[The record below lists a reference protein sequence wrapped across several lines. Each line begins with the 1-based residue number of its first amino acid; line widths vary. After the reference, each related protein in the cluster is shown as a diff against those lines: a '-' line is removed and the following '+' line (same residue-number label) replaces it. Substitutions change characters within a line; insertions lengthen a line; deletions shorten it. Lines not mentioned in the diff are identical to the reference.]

1 MSASPTEFSVASLRL
16 QPESDYHRTC
26 RDLSIATATL
36 ELVAECG
43 EVPADL
49 RRLAEAA
56 YLRLFDTADRLKLSK
71 RNEELLWNQGAATS
85 PAGSVIH

>member
-1 MSASPTEFSVASLRL
+1 MSASPTEFPTPSLPL
-16 QPESDYHRTC
+16 QPELDYHQTL
-26 RDLSIATATL
+26 RDLSVATMTL
-36 ELVAECG
+36 KLVAECG

-49 RRLAEAA
+49 RRLAEAT
-56 YLRLFDTADRLKLSK
+56 YLRLFDTAERLKLSK

>member
-26 RDLSIATATL
+26 RDLSIATAIL

-56 YLRLFDTADRLKLSK
+56 HQRLFDAAERLNQQRGETGNQTAT
-71 RNEELLWNQGAATS
+71 TS
-85 PAGSVIH
+85 PSVVH